1 MATKKTPR
9 TPFSEPRPQLR
20 VPNSESG
27 YLGTIPTRRPG
38 ATMVAPCH
46 DMENSTRKLPQYPQL
61 YYFYKKINL
70 REVMKEVGLE

>member
-1 MATKKTPR
+1 
-9 TPFSEPRPQLR
+9 
-20 VPNSESG
+20 
-27 YLGTIPTRRPG
+27 
-38 ATMVAPCH
+38 MVTPCH